1 MKKYAV
7 YGKVVAWVC
16 VELEAEDKEEA
27 IEKAYDEC
35 SSTMALVGNGG
46 VDKMIGVCNT
56 DTAEVSIS
64 CEDEVEYTG
73 VKEID

>member
-1 MKKYAV
+1 MKKYV
-7 YGKVVAWVC
+7 VSGKVSAWVC

-27 IEKAYDEC
+27 IEKAFDEC
-35 SSTMALVGNGG
+35 SVLDAFVGNGG

-64 CEDEVEYTG
+64 CSDEVEYTE

>member
-7 YGKVVAWVC
+7 YGKVEVWVC

-27 IEKAYDEC
+27 IEKAFDEC
-35 SSTMALVGNGG
+35 SSLDALVGNGG
-46 VDKMIGVCNT
+46 VDKMLGVQNT

-64 CEDEVEYTG
+64 CGDDVEYTEAE
-73 VKEID
+73 EID